1 MKFPITLVPATLA
14 AASMLLA
21 VLCQTAGRAQDADES
36 STYEARETGP
46 ITQVAGTWSGTDT
59 LDEGDQGSGSGPMT
73 LDLTQHKKTID
84 GTFSIT
90 AGDETPVGKLAGK
103 ISGNDLTLTFHT
115 TGGTEHKC
123 TAAVMATVDGD
134 TMSGTFLVKGN
145 HKHCNGKG
153 TFDLQLQ

>member
-1 MKFPITLVPATLA
+1 MKSPIRRVPATLA
-14 AASMLLA
+14 AASRLLTL
-21 VLCQTAGRAQDADES
+21 LCQTAARAQDADQS
-36 STYEARETGP
+36 SIYEARETAP
-46 ITQVAGTWSGTDT
+46 IAQVAGTWSGTDT
-59 LDEGDQGSGSGPMT
+59 LDEGDQGSSSGPMS

-84 GTFSIT
+84 GTFSVT
-90 AGDETPVGKLAGK
+90 TGDETPVGTLAGK

-115 TGGTEHKC
+115 TGGTQHKC
-123 TAAVMATVDGD
+123 TAAVVATIDGD